1 MPYKPLFIG
10 DSLWIIDITISGWWL
25 VYLPL
30 WKIYFFVS
38 WDDDIPN
45 WMESHKFHG
54 SSHHQPSCWF
64 FPCFAWWNPNMMVR
78 PPSCSMFKLA
88 IIGYIFHRIPMKS
101 KYLIY
106 TLFPWIFHRFSYVYH
121 QLPIQCRGDELRRR
135 RLRGVR
141 HRGVHMDRGAHDGLH
156 LGPAMDG
163 GKKWENVVKKM

>member
-1 MPYKPLFIG
+1 
-10 DSLWIIDITISGWWL
+10 
-25 VYLPL
+25 
-30 WKIYFFVS
+30 
-38 WDDDIPN
+38 
-45 WMESHKFHG
+45 
-54 SSHHQPSCWF
+54 
-64 FPCFAWWNPNMMVR
+64 
-78 PPSCSMFKLA
+78 
-88 IIGYIFHRIPMKS
+88 MKS

-163 GKKWENVVKKM
+163 GKKWENVVKKCKKIWGKVW